1 MQLLR
6 PIPNSYWVL
15 PGQFL
20 AGAYPRQPEQLQALV
35 NFGIN
40 FFVDLTEPE
49 ENNLPQYAHTLK
61 ELAHPLRTRFWHQR
75 FPIPDMS
82 CPTPE
87 TVRAVLTT
95 IHSALNQQRRVYLHC
110 YGGIGRTG
118 TMVGCYLVQ
127 YHGMSSEQAL
137 EQIRLWRR
145 DTPDGYRTSPE
156 TEAQHARVR
165 TWGQGQLSE

>member
-1 MQLLR
+1 M
-6 PIPNSYWVL
+6 

-20 AGAYPRQPEQLQALV
+20 AGEYPRQPEQLQALIDA
-35 NFGIN
+35 GIN

-49 ENNLPQYAHTLK
+49 EGSLPQYAQTLK
-61 ELAHPLRTRFWHQR
+61 ELARPLGTRLWHQR

-82 CPTPE
+82 CPAPE
-87 TVRAVLTT
+87 TVRAVLTA

-118 TMVGCYLVQ
+118 TIVGCYLVQ
-127 YHGMSSEQAL
+127 YQQHTGEQAL

-145 DTPDGYRTSPE
+145 NTPNGYRTSPE
-156 TEAQHARVR
+156 TEAQHVRVL
-165 TWGQGQLSE
+165 TWGQEQIHE

>member
-1 MQLLR
+1 MHPER
-6 PIPNSYWVL
+6 PIPNSYWIL

-20 AGAYPRQPEQLQALV
+20 AGEYPRTHEQLQTLV
-35 NFGIN
+35 AAGIN

-49 ENNLPQYAHTLK
+49 EDSLPQYAHTL
-61 ELAHPLRTRFWHQR
+61 ESLARPLGTRLWHQR

-87 TVRAVLTT
+87 TVGTVLTA
-95 IHSALNQQRRVYLHC
+95 IHTALNQQRRVYLHC

-118 TMVGCYLVQ
+118 TIVGCYLVQ
-127 YHGMSSEQAL
+127 YHSMSGEQAL

-145 DTPDGYRTSPE
+145 DTPHGYRTSPE

-165 TWGQGQLSE
+165 TWGQQKPTE